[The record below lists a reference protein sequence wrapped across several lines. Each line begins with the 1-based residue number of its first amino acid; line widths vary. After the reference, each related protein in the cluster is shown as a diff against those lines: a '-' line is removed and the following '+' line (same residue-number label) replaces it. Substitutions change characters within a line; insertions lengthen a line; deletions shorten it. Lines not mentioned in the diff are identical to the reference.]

1 MAIALTL
8 QKYLDAKNVRYDLM
22 SHKPT
27 SSSMETAE
35 VCHVSGDC
43 IAKGV
48 LLRDETGYALA
59 VLPASHHIRFSA
71 LKSQLGE
78 DVELASEYE
87 AAELFQDCTRGALPA
102 VGECYGLDMIVDDSI
117 EKQPEVYFEAGD
129 HGTLIHMS
137 HAQFAALTAAARHGS
152 FSVHD

>member
-1 MAIALTL
+1 MLF
-8 QKYLDAKNVRYDLM
+8 R
-22 SHKPT
+22 
-27 SSSMETAE
+27 
-35 VCHVSGDC
+35 
-43 IAKGV
+43 
-48 LLRDETGYALA
+48 
-59 VLPASHHIRFSA
+59 SA

-87 AAELFQDCTRGALPA
+87 AAELFLDCTRGALPA
-102 VGECYGLDMIVDDSI
+102 VGECYGLDLIVDDSI